1 MKWRA
6 TDTCSAPSKFSIT
19 SRTLD
24 DACWEWFVGQLSHPE
39 RMRKLHDEYMEHSGS
54 EREAESSQLQATRA
68 AIEAAKKEEG
78 SYLDSLGRAAEEYRD
93 TLVARAQEAR
103 NRYVALEKDLADR
116 ESMAENREQQAA
128 IMASFAD
135 SSAEALK
142 RLENAT
148 FEEKRLALR
157 VYDVQ
162 ATLTKV
168 AINRAM
174 RLLGW
179 AGSIQTPT
187 PPKRTLAPRIVLIP
201 SYTDWHRSLPSPAI
215 PRASPA
221 R

>member
-24 DACWEWFVGQLSHPE
+24 DACWEWFVGQLSPPE

-78 SYLDSLGRAAEEYRD
+78 SYLDSLGRAAAEFRD

-116 ESMAENREQQAA
+116 ESIAENREQQAA

-162 ATLTKV
+162 ATLYESGHKPRYAFTWLGGFNPDSDPTKADSSAEDCV
-168 AINRAM
+168 NPQLY
-174 RLLGW
+174 RL
-179 AGSIQTPT
+179 A
-187 PPKRTLAPRIVLIP
+187 
-201 SYTDWHRSLPSPAI
+201 
-215 PRASPA
+215 
-221 R
+221 